1 MALIVDQTLRLC
13 LQPRAS
19 AIRCR
24 AARSISIG
32 AGPAWLRGGGTRGT
46 TARRDSDGRALP
58 LPGVRSGCVAARR
71 TRRRSGVEWRRGFR
85 GPSHRH
91 VATQGR
97 EGFGE
102 DLGKQSAPAP
112 GTTTA
117 TAGDEDDQIKPIA
130 FLFLIGG
137 RGSGAV
143 FPFSL
148 TKGTSALDPSF
159 APSLLA
165 LASRMRRRRWMERNL
180 AELDVRAQTGSG
192 DQPEPQ
198 DWDGMD
204 AEVLTWCPVKRTYS
218 FLSSSAFVVVNKNV

>member
-1 MALIVDQTLRLC
+1 MAAATRQRR
-13 LQPRAS
+13 PRPA
-19 AIRCR
+19 
-24 AARSISIG
+24 
-32 AGPAWLRGGGTRGT
+32 PAWCPIGLRGG
-46 TARRDSDGRALP
+46 
-58 LPGVRSGCVAARR
+58 AADP
-71 TRRRSGVEWRRGFR
+71 TSEWSGVEWRRGFR

-148 TKGTSALDPSF
+148 TKGTSALDPS
-159 APSLLA
+159 LA
-165 LASRMRRRRWMERNL
+165 CRMRRRRWMERNL
-180 AELDVRAQTGSG
+180 AELDVRAPTGSG

-198 DWDGMD
+198 DWDGTD
-204 AEVLTWCPVKRTYS
+204 VEVLTRCPVKRTYS
-218 FLSSSAFVVVNKNV
+218 FLSSSAFEVVDKKYKSFDNNVVGAN